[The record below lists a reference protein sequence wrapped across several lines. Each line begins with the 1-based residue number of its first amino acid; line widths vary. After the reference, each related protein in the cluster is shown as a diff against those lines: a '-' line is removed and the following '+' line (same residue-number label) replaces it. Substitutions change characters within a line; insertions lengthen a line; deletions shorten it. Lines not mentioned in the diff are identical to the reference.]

1 MWEIRPRNQCFD
13 AIRIY
18 EGYPTMFTIEL
29 HHGGRFTK
37 FPGISYIEGKLDHID
52 LVDMDEFSVHELD
65 EVMLKLGYDVPPVIY
80 YHYQL
85 PNGDLEFGLRALGND
100 IDVLSLAQYIEHHK
114 IIKVYTEH
122 NETKLLTYF
131 MSPRVKPRV
140 IIEEIADDVPT
151 ATVGDQDVPNL
162 ELCLVR
168 YETPEYNSNKRLRL
182 VDGSQSC
189 SKKLCFNLEH
199 TATVG
204 DQDAH
209 VEIGNE
215 GANIS
220 EQGATV
226 SGQDTHVEIGNEGAN
241 VSDQGATV
249 GNQDTE
255 VHDQGANVGDQE
267 VNTREFDTFDDQPF
281 QFEDFDPFFDQYT
294 FNDGNDQSMGVGA
307 ELGTGLGEVQ
317 FESEGVCEGLGEGGS
332 EGGSE
337 GSEEDSDFLEDEEN
351 YVSDIEVDMSDFYMN
366 VDLDV
371 EYVDR
376 GKGVETENEVVDTED
391 VEDVEVI
398 DNDEWDSLGEDSDD
412 ERRKAILKQMVKE
425 KKCSLG
431 EVHTVTF
438 QVGQKYKSKKEIKN
452 KVNKL
457 AIETR
462 RNLGFKKNDK
472 TRLRVVCK
480 GNVPNVNASGVGKGN
495 KLNCSWSMQTSRSK
509 DSDYWYVKTLLDKH
523 TCVQTRKLRACTAK
537 YISAE
542 ILDMVESNPT
552 VPLRSIQEQVQKR
565 LQVGVSIHKVQ
576 RAKATATKQVS
587 GDYTKQYEVLR
598 DYLMELQATNVG
610 TTVKLE
616 VVNEPNST
624 RETRQF
630 KRVYICLGA
639 LKKGFKAGLR
649 DILGLDGAF
658 MKGPFPGQVLTAVGL
673 DSNNGIYPLAYAIV
687 ETENMSS
694 WKWFL
699 ECLGDDLE
707 LCSNSNF
714 TFMSDRQKG
723 LLPAIAQ
730 LYPQAEHRF
739 CLRHIYENMRK
750 KWKTKEYKDHLW
762 QCAIA
767 TTVPEF
773 EHYMNELN
781 KFDKD
786 AFEWLKKI
794 PPHHWARS
802 HFSGRA
808 GSDIL
813 LNNLCEVFNSKL
825 IHGRNKP
832 IISCLEYI
840 RQYLMKRICNVKK
853 VMSKA
858 PGPLTP
864 TASKL
869 LERNREASV
878 QYRARWNGTAKYEVY
893 GPWHDQHVVDMKNM
907 SCTCRRWELN
917 GIPCRHAIATIHE
930 MADSGDKVGELYT
943 YVNKVYWLQTWN
955 EAYSYT
961 VDPIKGRAMWPKS
974 TCPFQLTPPP
984 HHNQPGRPNTKRKR
998 SADEKYDKQMQ
1009 NHGAGEPEKLTR
1021 KFVSVRCGKC
1031 NNRGH
1036 NSRTC
1041 KGQGGNA
1048 GRNEGGNAGSSQGGN
1063 A

>member
-1 MWEIRPRNQCFD
+1 MVQMWEIRPRNQCFD

-241 VSDQGATV
+241 VSDQGAAV
-249 GNQDTE
+249 GDQDTE

-307 ELGTGLGEVQ
+307 ELGTRLGEVQ
-317 FESEGVCEGLGEGGS
+317 FESEGDCEGLGEGGSERGS

-438 QVGQKYKSKKEIKN
+438 QVGQKYKSKKEIKD

-480 GNVPNVNASGVGKGN
+480 
-495 KLNCSWSMQTSRSK
+495 
-509 DSDYWYVKTLLDKH
+509 
-523 TCVQTRKLRACTAK
+523 
-537 YISAE
+537 
-542 ILDMVESNPT
+542 
-552 VPLRSIQEQVQKR
+552 
-565 LQVGVSIHKVQ
+565 
-576 RAKATATKQVS
+576 
-587 GDYTKQYEVLR
+587 
-598 DYLMELQATNVG
+598 
-610 TTVKLE
+610 
-616 VVNEPNST
+616 
-624 RETRQF
+624 
-630 KRVYICLGA
+630 
-639 LKKGFKAGLR
+639 
-649 DILGLDGAF
+649 
-658 MKGPFPGQVLTAVGL
+658 
-673 DSNNGIYPLAYAIV
+673 
-687 ETENMSS
+687 
-694 WKWFL
+694 

-707 LCSNSNF
+707 LYSNSNF

-893 GPWHDQHVVDMKNM
+893 GPWHDQHVVDMTNM

-984 HHNQPGRPNTKRKR
+984 HHNQPGRPKTKRKR

-1021 KFVSVRCGKC
+1021 KFVSVGV
-1031 NNRGH
+1031 
-1036 NSRTC
+1036 
-1041 KGQGGNA
+1041 GNA
-1048 GRNEGGNAGSSQGGN
+1048 TIGVITQGRARVKVGMQEAMKEGMQEAVKEGMHDAVKEGMEVAVNAGISVFCLKTYLLV
-1063 A
+1063 

>member
-1 MWEIRPRNQCFD
+1 
-13 AIRIY
+13 
-18 EGYPTMFTIEL
+18 
-29 HHGGRFTK
+29 
-37 FPGISYIEGKLDHID
+37 
-52 LVDMDEFSVHELD
+52 MDEFSVHELD

-140 IIEEIADDVPT
+140 IIEEISDDVPT

-199 TATVG
+199 VG

-241 VSDQGATV
+241 VSDQGAAV

-255 VHDQGANVGDQE
+255 VHDQGANFGDQE
-267 VNTREFDTFDDQPF
+267 VKTREFDTFDDQPF

-332 EGGSE
+332 EGGSEGGNE

-480 GNVPNVNASGVGKGN
+480 GNVPNVNASG
-495 KLNCSWSMQTSRSK
+495 
-509 DSDYWYVKTLLDKH
+509 
-523 TCVQTRKLRACTAK
+523 
-537 YISAE
+537 
-542 ILDMVESNPT
+542 
-552 VPLRSIQEQVQKR
+552 
-565 LQVGVSIHKVQ
+565 
-576 RAKATATKQVS
+576 
-587 GDYTKQYEVLR
+587 
-598 DYLMELQATNVG
+598 
-610 TTVKLE
+610 
-616 VVNEPNST
+616 
-624 RETRQF
+624 
-630 KRVYICLGA
+630 
-639 LKKGFKAGLR
+639 
-649 DILGLDGAF
+649 
-658 MKGPFPGQVLTAVGL
+658 
-673 DSNNGIYPLAYAIV
+673 
-687 ETENMSS
+687 
-694 WKWFL
+694 
-699 ECLGDDLE
+699 
-707 LCSNSNF
+707 
-714 TFMSDRQKG
+714 
-723 LLPAIAQ
+723 
-730 LYPQAEHRF
+730 
-739 CLRHIYENMRK
+739 
-750 KWKTKEYKDHLW
+750 
-762 QCAIA
+762 CAIA

>member
-1 MWEIRPRNQCFD
+1 
-13 AIRIY
+13 
-18 EGYPTMFTIEL
+18 MFTIEL

-131 MSPRVKPRV
+131 MSPGVKPRV

-168 YETPEYNSNKRLRL
+168 YEIPEYNSNKRLRL

-209 VEIGNE
+209 VEICNE

-226 SGQDTHVEIGNEGAN
+226 GDQDAHVEIGNEGENINEQGATVGGQDAHVEIGNEGAN
-241 VSDQGATV
+241 ISDQGAPL
-249 GNQDTE
+249 GDQETE
-255 VHDQGANVGDQE
+255 VHDKGANLGDQE

-317 FESEGVCEGLGEGGS
+317 FKSEGVCEGLGEGGREGGS

-431 EVHTVTF
+431 EVHAVTF
-438 QVGQKYKSKKEIKN
+438 QV
-452 KVNKL
+452 
-457 AIETR
+457 
-462 RNLGFKKNDK
+462 
-472 TRLRVVCK
+472 
-480 GNVPNVNASGVGKGN
+480 
-495 KLNCSWSMQTSRSK
+495 
-509 DSDYWYVKTLLDKH
+509 VK
-523 TCVQTRKLRACTAK
+523 RKLRTK
-537 YISAE
+537 STN
-542 ILDMVESNPT
+542 L
-552 VPLRSIQEQVQKR
+552 PLRLEGILASRK
-565 LQVGVSIHKVQ
+565 
-576 RAKATATKQVS
+576 TTKQGLGLCV
-587 GDYTKQYEVLR
+587 
-598 DYLMELQATNVG
+598 N
-610 TTVKLE
+610 KLE

-624 RETRQF
+624 RET
-630 KRVYICLGA
+630 RVYICLGA

-658 MKGPFPGQVLTAVGL
+658 MKGPFPGQVLTTVGL
-673 DSNNGIYPLAYAIV
+673 DSNNDIYPLAYAIV

-707 LCSNSNF
+707 LYSNSNF
-714 TFMSDRQKG
+714 TFMSDRQK
-723 LLPAIAQ
+723 
-730 LYPQAEHRF
+730 AEHRF

-773 EHYMNELN
+773 EHYMNELK

-864 TASKL
+864 TTSKL

-878 QYRARWNGTAKYEVY
+878 QYRAKWNGTAKYEVY
-893 GPWHDQHVVDMKNM
+893 GPWHDQHVVDMTNM

-930 MADSGDKVGELYT
+930 MVDSGDNVGELYT
-943 YVNKVYWLQTWN
+943 YVN
-955 EAYSYT
+955 
-961 VDPIKGRAMWPKS
+961 KGRAMWPKS

-984 HHNQPGRPNTKRKR
+984 HHNQPGRPKTKRKR

-1009 NHGAGEPEKLTR
+1009 NHGAG
-1021 KFVSVRCGKC
+1021 V
-1031 NNRGH
+1031 
-1036 NSRTC
+1036 
-1041 KGQGGNA
+1041 GNA
-1048 GRNEGGNAGSSQGGN
+1048 TIGVITQGCARVKVGMQEAMKEAMHEAVKEGMHDAVKEGMEVAVNAGISVFCLKTYLLV
-1063 A
+1063 

>member
-1 MWEIRPRNQCFD
+1 MVQMWEIRPRNQCFD

-18 EGYPTMFTIEL
+18 KGYPTMFTIEL

-37 FPGISYIEGKLDHID
+37 FPRISYIEGKLDHID
-52 LVDMDEFSVHELD
+52 LVDMDEFFVHELD

-100 IDVLSLAQYIEHHK
+100 IDVLSLARYIEHHK

-182 VDGSQSC
+182 VDGSQSY

-226 SGQDTHVEIGNEGAN
+226 GGQDTHVEIGNEGAN
-241 VSDQGATV
+241 VSDQGAAV
-249 GNQDTE
+249 GDQDTE

-281 QFEDFDPFFDQYT
+281 QFEDFDLFFDQYT
-294 FNDGNDQSMGVGA
+294 FND
-307 ELGTGLGEVQ
+307 
-317 FESEGVCEGLGEGGS
+317 GLGEGGS

-376 GKGVETENEVVDTED
+376 GKGVEIENEVVDMED

-438 QVGQKYKSKKEIKN
+438 QVGQKYKSKKEIKD

-480 GNVPNVNASGVGKGN
+480 GNVPNVNASG
-495 KLNCSWSMQTSRSK
+495 
-509 DSDYWYVKTLLDKH
+509 
-523 TCVQTRKLRACTAK
+523 
-537 YISAE
+537 AE
-542 ILDMVESNPT
+542 
-552 VPLRSIQEQVQKR
+552 
-565 LQVGVSIHKVQ
+565 Q
-576 RAKATATKQVS
+576 R
-587 GDYTKQYEVLR
+587 
-598 DYLMELQATNVG
+598 
-610 TTVKLE
+610 
-616 VVNEPNST
+616 
-624 RETRQF
+624 
-630 KRVYICLGA
+630 
-639 LKKGFKAGLR
+639 
-649 DILGLDGAF
+649 
-658 MKGPFPGQVLTAVGL
+658 
-673 DSNNGIYPLAYAIV
+673 
-687 ETENMSS
+687 
-694 WKWFL
+694 
-699 ECLGDDLE
+699 
-707 LCSNSNF
+707 
-714 TFMSDRQKG
+714 
-723 LLPAIAQ
+723 
-730 LYPQAEHRF
+730 
-739 CLRHIYENMRK
+739 
-750 KWKTKEYKDHLW
+750 
-762 QCAIA
+762 
-767 TTVPEF
+767 
-773 EHYMNELN
+773 
-781 KFDKD
+781 
-786 AFEWLKKI
+786 
-794 PPHHWARS
+794 
-802 HFSGRA
+802 
-808 GSDIL
+808 SDIL
-813 LNNLCEVFNSKL
+813 LNNLYEVFNSKL

-864 TASKL
+864 TTSKL

-893 GPWHDQHVVDMKNM
+893 GPWHDQHVVDMTNM

-984 HHNQPGRPNTKRKR
+984 HHNQPGRPKTKRKR

-1048 GRNEGGNAGSSQGGN
+1048 GSNEGGNAGSSQGGN

>member
-1 MWEIRPRNQCFD
+1 
-13 AIRIY
+13 
-18 EGYPTMFTIEL
+18 MFTIEL

-37 FPGISYIEGKLDHID
+37 FPGISYNEGKLDHID

-162 ELCLVR
+162 ELCLVT
-168 YETPEYNSNKRLRL
+168 YETPKYNSNKRLRL

-199 TATVG
+199 TAAVG
-204 DQDAH
+204 DQDAD

-226 SGQDTHVEIGNEGAN
+226 GDQDISEQGATVGDQDISEQGATVGDQDARVEIGNEGAN
-241 VSDQGATV
+241 ISDQGAPV
-249 GNQDTE
+249 GDQETE
-255 VHDQGANVGDQE
+255 VHDQAANLGDQE
-267 VNTREFDTFDDQPF
+267 VNTREFDTFDGQPF
-281 QFEDFDPFFDQYT
+281 QFEDFDPFFDADDVPT
-294 FNDGNDQSMGVGA
+294 ATVGA

-317 FESEGVCEGLGEGGS
+317 FESEEVCEGLGEGGS

-351 YVSDIEVDMSDFYMN
+351 YMLNMFH
-366 VDLDV
+366 
-371 EYVDR
+371 R

-431 EVHTVTF
+431 EVHAVTF
-438 QVGQKYKSKKEIKN
+438 
-452 KVNKL
+452 
-457 AIETR
+457 
-462 RNLGFKKNDK
+462 
-472 TRLRVVCK
+472 
-480 GNVPNVNASGVGKGN
+480 
-495 KLNCSWSMQTSRSK
+495 
-509 DSDYWYVKTLLDKH
+509 
-523 TCVQTRKLRACTAK
+523 
-537 YISAE
+537 
-542 ILDMVESNPT
+542 
-552 VPLRSIQEQVQKR
+552 
-565 LQVGVSIHKVQ
+565 
-576 RAKATATKQVS
+576 
-587 GDYTKQYEVLR
+587 
-598 DYLMELQATNVG
+598 
-610 TTVKLE
+610 
-616 VVNEPNST
+616 
-624 RETRQF
+624 
-630 KRVYICLGA
+630 
-639 LKKGFKAGLR
+639 
-649 DILGLDGAF
+649 
-658 MKGPFPGQVLTAVGL
+658 
-673 DSNNGIYPLAYAIV
+673 
-687 ETENMSS
+687 
-694 WKWFL
+694 
-699 ECLGDDLE
+699 
-707 LCSNSNF
+707 
-714 TFMSDRQKG
+714 
-723 LLPAIAQ
+723 
-730 LYPQAEHRF
+730 
-739 CLRHIYENMRK
+739 
-750 KWKTKEYKDHLW
+750 

-878 QYRARWNGTAKYEVY
+878 QYRARWNGTAK
-893 GPWHDQHVVDMKNM
+893 
-907 SCTCRRWELN
+907 
-917 GIPCRHAIATIHE
+917 HAIATIHE
-930 MADSGDKVGELYT
+930 MADSGDNVGELYT

-984 HHNQPGRPNTKRKR
+984 HHNQPGRPKTKRKR

-1048 GRNEGGNAGSSQGGN
+1048 GSNEGGNAGSSQGGN
-1063 A
+1063 T

>member
-1 MWEIRPRNQCFD
+1 
-13 AIRIY
+13 
-18 EGYPTMFTIEL
+18 
-29 HHGGRFTK
+29 
-37 FPGISYIEGKLDHID
+37 
-52 LVDMDEFSVHELD
+52 
-65 EVMLKLGYDVPPVIY
+65 
-80 YHYQL
+80 
-85 PNGDLEFGLRALGND
+85 
-100 IDVLSLAQYIEHHK
+100 
-114 IIKVYTEH
+114 
-122 NETKLLTYF
+122 
-131 MSPRVKPRV
+131 
-140 IIEEIADDVPT
+140 
-151 ATVGDQDVPNL
+151 
-162 ELCLVR
+162 
-168 YETPEYNSNKRLRL
+168 
-182 VDGSQSC
+182 
-189 SKKLCFNLEH
+189 
-199 TATVG
+199 
-204 DQDAH
+204 
-209 VEIGNE
+209 
-215 GANIS
+215 
-220 EQGATV
+220 
-226 SGQDTHVEIGNEGAN
+226 
-241 VSDQGATV
+241 
-249 GNQDTE
+249 
-255 VHDQGANVGDQE
+255 
-267 VNTREFDTFDDQPF
+267 
-281 QFEDFDPFFDQYT
+281 
-294 FNDGNDQSMGVGA
+294 
-307 ELGTGLGEVQ
+307 
-317 FESEGVCEGLGEGGS
+317 
-332 EGGSE
+332 
-337 GSEEDSDFLEDEEN
+337 
-351 YVSDIEVDMSDFYMN
+351 
-366 VDLDV
+366 
-371 EYVDR
+371 
-376 GKGVETENEVVDTED
+376 
-391 VEDVEVI
+391 
-398 DNDEWDSLGEDSDD
+398 
-412 ERRKAILKQMVKE
+412 
-425 KKCSLG
+425 
-431 EVHTVTF
+431 
-438 QVGQKYKSKKEIKN
+438 
-452 KVNKL
+452 
-457 AIETR
+457 
-462 RNLGFKKNDK
+462 
-472 TRLRVVCK
+472 
-480 GNVPNVNASGVGKGN
+480 
-495 KLNCSWSMQTSRSK
+495 
-509 DSDYWYVKTLLDKH
+509 
-523 TCVQTRKLRACTAK
+523 
-537 YISAE
+537 
-542 ILDMVESNPT
+542 MVESNPT

-576 RAKATATKQVS
+576 RAKATSTKKVS

-616 VVNEPNST
+616 VVNESNST

-649 DILGLDGAF
+649 DIMGLDSAF

-707 LCSNSNF
+707 LYSNSNF

-767 TTVPEF
+767 TTIPEF

-802 HFSGRA
+802 HFSGRT

-832 IISCLEYI
+832 IISCLEYT
-840 RQYLMKRICNVKK
+840 RQYLVKRICNVKK

-864 TASKL
+864 TTSKL

-893 GPWHDQHVVDMKNM
+893 GPWHDQYVVDMTNM

-984 HHNQPGRPNTKRKR
+984 HHNQHGRPKTKRKR

-1031 NNRGH
+1031 NNKGH

-1048 GRNEGGNAGSSQGGN
+1048 GSNEGGNAGSSQGGN

>member
-1 MWEIRPRNQCFD
+1 
-13 AIRIY
+13 
-18 EGYPTMFTIEL
+18 
-29 HHGGRFTK
+29 
-37 FPGISYIEGKLDHID
+37 
-52 LVDMDEFSVHELD
+52 
-65 EVMLKLGYDVPPVIY
+65 
-80 YHYQL
+80 
-85 PNGDLEFGLRALGND
+85 
-100 IDVLSLAQYIEHHK
+100 
-114 IIKVYTEH
+114 
-122 NETKLLTYF
+122 

-168 YETPEYNSNKRLRL
+168 YETPKYNSNKRLRL

-189 SKKLCFNLEH
+189 SKNLCFNLEH

-226 SGQDTHVEIGNEGAN
+226 GGQDTHVEIGNEGAN
-241 VSDQGATV
+241 VSDQGAPV
-249 GNQDTE
+249 GDQDTE

-391 VEDVEVI
+391 VEGVEVI

-412 ERRKAILKQMVKE
+412 ERRKAILKQIVKE

-438 QVGQKYKSKKEIKN
+438 QVGQKYKSKKEIKD

-457 AIETR
+457 AIESR

-480 GNVPNVNASGVGKGN
+480 
-495 KLNCSWSMQTSRSK
+495 
-509 DSDYWYVKTLLDKH
+509 
-523 TCVQTRKLRACTAK
+523 
-537 YISAE
+537 
-542 ILDMVESNPT
+542 
-552 VPLRSIQEQVQKR
+552 
-565 LQVGVSIHKVQ
+565 
-576 RAKATATKQVS
+576 
-587 GDYTKQYEVLR
+587 
-598 DYLMELQATNVG
+598 
-610 TTVKLE
+610 
-616 VVNEPNST
+616 
-624 RETRQF
+624 
-630 KRVYICLGA
+630 
-639 LKKGFKAGLR
+639 
-649 DILGLDGAF
+649 
-658 MKGPFPGQVLTAVGL
+658 
-673 DSNNGIYPLAYAIV
+673 
-687 ETENMSS
+687 
-694 WKWFL
+694 

-707 LCSNSNF
+707 LYSNSNF

-864 TASKL
+864 TTSKL

-878 QYRARWNGTAKYEVY
+878 QYRARWNRTAKYEVY
-893 GPWHDQHVVDMKNM
+893 GPWHDQHVVDMTNM

-943 YVNKVYWLQTWN
+943 YVSKVYWLQTWN

-974 TCPFQLTPPP
+974 TYPFQLTPPP
-984 HHNQPGRPNTKRKR
+984 HHNQPERPKTKRKR

-1048 GRNEGGNAGSSQGGN
+1048 GSNEGGNAGSSQGGN

>member
-1 MWEIRPRNQCFD
+1 M
-13 AIRIY
+13 
-18 EGYPTMFTIEL
+18 M
-29 HHGGRFTK
+29 
-37 FPGISYIEGKLDHID
+37 
-52 LVDMDEFSVHELD
+52 
-65 EVMLKLGYDVPPVIY
+65 
-80 YHYQL
+80 
-85 PNGDLEFGLRALGND
+85 
-100 IDVLSLAQYIEHHK
+100 
-114 IIKVYTEH
+114 
-122 NETKLLTYF
+122 
-131 MSPRVKPRV
+131 
-140 IIEEIADDVPT
+140 
-151 ATVGDQDVPNL
+151 
-162 ELCLVR
+162 
-168 YETPEYNSNKRLRL
+168 
-182 VDGSQSC
+182 
-189 SKKLCFNLEH
+189 
-199 TATVG
+199 
-204 DQDAH
+204 
-209 VEIGNE
+209 
-215 GANIS
+215 
-220 EQGATV
+220 
-226 SGQDTHVEIGNEGAN
+226 
-241 VSDQGATV
+241 
-249 GNQDTE
+249 
-255 VHDQGANVGDQE
+255 
-267 VNTREFDTFDDQPF
+267 
-281 QFEDFDPFFDQYT
+281 
-294 FNDGNDQSMGVGA
+294 SMGVGA

-376 GKGVETENEVVDTED
+376 GKGVEIENEFVDTED
-391 VEDVEVI
+391 VEDVEII

-412 ERRKAILKQMVKE
+412 ERRKPILKTD
-425 KKCSLG
+425 
-431 EVHTVTF
+431 VHAITF
-438 QVGQKYKSKKEIKN
+438 QVGQKYKSKKEIKD

-509 DSDYWYVKTLLDKH
+509 DSDYWYAKTLLDKH
-523 TCVQTRKLRACTAK
+523 TCVQTIKLRACTVK

-576 RAKATATKQVS
+576 RAKATSTKKVS

-616 VVNEPNST
+616 VVNESNST

-649 DILGLDGAF
+649 DIMGLDSAF

-707 LCSNSNF
+707 LYSNSNF

-767 TTVPEF
+767 TTIPEF

-802 HFSGRA
+802 HFSGRT

-832 IISCLEYI
+832 IISCLEYT
-840 RQYLMKRICNVKK
+840 RQYLVKRICNVKK

-864 TASKL
+864 TTSKL

-893 GPWHDQHVVDMKNM
+893 GPWHDQYVVDMTNM

-984 HHNQPGRPNTKRKR
+984 HHNQHGRPKTKRKR

-1031 NNRGH
+1031 NNKGH

-1048 GRNEGGNAGSSQGGN
+1048 GSNEGGNAGSSQGGN

>member
-1 MWEIRPRNQCFD
+1 
-13 AIRIY
+13 
-18 EGYPTMFTIEL
+18 
-29 HHGGRFTK
+29 
-37 FPGISYIEGKLDHID
+37 
-52 LVDMDEFSVHELD
+52 
-65 EVMLKLGYDVPPVIY
+65 
-80 YHYQL
+80 
-85 PNGDLEFGLRALGND
+85 
-100 IDVLSLAQYIEHHK
+100 
-114 IIKVYTEH
+114 
-122 NETKLLTYF
+122 
-131 MSPRVKPRV
+131 
-140 IIEEIADDVPT
+140 
-151 ATVGDQDVPNL
+151 
-162 ELCLVR
+162 
-168 YETPEYNSNKRLRL
+168 
-182 VDGSQSC
+182 
-189 SKKLCFNLEH
+189 
-199 TATVG
+199 
-204 DQDAH
+204 
-209 VEIGNE
+209 
-215 GANIS
+215 
-220 EQGATV
+220 
-226 SGQDTHVEIGNEGAN
+226 
-241 VSDQGATV
+241 
-249 GNQDTE
+249 
-255 VHDQGANVGDQE
+255 
-267 VNTREFDTFDDQPF
+267 
-281 QFEDFDPFFDQYT
+281 
-294 FNDGNDQSMGVGA
+294 
-307 ELGTGLGEVQ
+307 
-317 FESEGVCEGLGEGGS
+317 
-332 EGGSE
+332 
-337 GSEEDSDFLEDEEN
+337 
-351 YVSDIEVDMSDFYMN
+351 MSDFYMN

-376 GKGVETENEVVDTED
+376 GKGVETENEVIDTED

-412 ERRKAILKQMVKE
+412 ERSKAILKQMVKE

-431 EVHTVTF
+431 EVHAVTF
-438 QVGQKYKSKKEIKN
+438 QVGQKYKSKKEIKD

-552 VPLRSIQEQVQKR
+552 VPLRSIQDQVQKR

-598 DYLMELQATNVG
+598 DYLMELQTTNVG

-616 VVNEPNST
+616 VVNEPNSA

-673 DSNNGIYPLAYAIV
+673 DSNNDIYPLAYAIV

-707 LCSNSNF
+707 LYSNSNF

-750 KWKTKEYKDHLW
+750 NGKQK
-762 QCAIA
+762 
-767 TTVPEF
+767 
-773 EHYMNELN
+773 
-781 KFDKD
+781 
-786 AFEWLKKI
+786 
-794 PPHHWARS
+794 S
-802 HFSGRA
+802 RA

-840 RQYLMKRICNVKK
+840 RQYLMKRIYNVKK

-893 GPWHDQHVVDMKNM
+893 GPWHDQHVVDMTNM

-917 GIPCRHAIATIHE
+917 RIPCRHAIATIHE
-930 MADSGDKVGELYT
+930 MDDSGDKVGELYT

-961 VDPIKGRAMWPKS
+961 VNPIKGRAMWPKS

-984 HHNQPGRPNTKRKR
+984 HHNQPGRPKTERKR

-1048 GRNEGGNAGSSQGGN
+1048 GSNEGGNAGSSQGGN